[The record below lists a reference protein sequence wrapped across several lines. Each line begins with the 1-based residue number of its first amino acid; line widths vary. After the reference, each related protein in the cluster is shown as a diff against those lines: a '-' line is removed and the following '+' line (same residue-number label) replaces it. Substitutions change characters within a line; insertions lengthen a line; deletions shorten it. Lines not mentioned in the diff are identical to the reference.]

1 MKKLLKYLSLAMM
14 VCLLMV
20 PALKAKAAG
29 VVNVTNVTA
38 NSMDISWSSG
48 AASYDIGWNE
58 NIDAAKANPNVTNFT
73 GTSYHIDNLKSG
85 TKYYIVVKT
94 HGSADAFAS
103 NVVATNPGKPY
114 DLTQESWSTKGNVTV
129 SWKYDGNASGFQV
142 VYTDDEGDQASKD
155 IADAG
160 ARSFSLDMK
169 DVRYYKVIVRSYVIL
184 DNNAKKYGDFSDT
197 FTTFAQPVI
206 SETDDGFSVSV
217 KNGKMTVK
225 WEKVNEAQGYEVYVS
240 HKKNNG
246 YKKVKTIT
254 SKSTTRA
261 TIKKFNG
268 KRFNKNSE
276 YYVYVVGTRKTNGK
290 INRSSSN
297 YVVYYRKGET
307 FIAKKKS

>member
-1 MKKLLKYLSLAMM
+1 
-14 VCLLMV
+14 
-20 PALKAKAAG
+20 
-29 VVNVTNVTA
+29 
-38 NSMDISWSSG
+38 
-48 AASYDIGWNE
+48 
-58 NIDAAKANPNVTNFT
+58 
-73 GTSYHIDNLKSG
+73 
-85 TKYYIVVKT
+85 
-94 HGSADAFAS
+94 
-103 NVVATNPGKPY
+103 
-114 DLTQESWSTKGNVTV
+114 
-129 SWKYDGNASGFQV
+129 
-142 VYTDDEGDQASKD
+142 
-155 IADAG
+155 
-160 ARSFSLDMK
+160 MK